1 MIELS
6 LETGLFI
13 YALPTLLLEIEMAEL
28 VIKIPEELEEEI
40 KEIPE
45 EDWSEVALKA
55 IELRAFE
62 LKLEKSRKLRH
73 ALFKA
78 LISGSKLTE
87 EDALELGRKA
97 NEEMFAELK
106 AKGLV

>member
-1 MIELS
+1 M
-6 LETGLFI
+6 
-13 YALPTLLLEIEMAEL
+13 EMAE
-28 VIKIPEELEEEI
+28 VVVKIPKELKKEIEEL
-40 KEIPE
+40 PE
-45 EDWSEVALKA
+45 ENWSEVALKA

-78 LISGSKLTE
+78 LISESKLTE

-97 NEEMFAELK
+97 NEEMLEELK
-106 AKGLV
+106 EKGLV

>member
-1 MIELS
+1 MSEV
-6 LETGLFI
+6 
-13 YALPTLLLEIEMAEL
+13 IEMAEL
-28 VIKIPEELEEEI
+28 VIKIPDELEKEIEELQ
-40 KEIPE
+40 E

-62 LKLEKSRKLRH
+62 LKLERSRKLRH

-78 LISGSKLTE
+78 LISESKLTD

-97 NEEMFAELK
+97 NEEMLVELK
-106 AKGLV
+106 DKTA

>member
-1 MIELS
+1 
-6 LETGLFI
+6 
-13 YALPTLLLEIEMAEL
+13 MAEL

-40 KEIPE
+40 KEIPK

-78 LISGSKLTE
+78 LRGCPTIAFGTKNFTS
-87 EDALELGRKA
+87 
-97 NEEMFAELK
+97 FWI
-106 AKGLV
+106 

>member
-1 MIELS
+1 MV
-6 LETGLFI
+6 
-13 YALPTLLLEIEMAEL
+13 IEMAEL
-28 VIKIPEELEEEI
+28 VIKIPDELEKEIEELQ
-40 KEIPE
+40 E

-62 LKLEKSRKLRH
+62 LKLKRSRKLRH

-78 LISGSKLTE
+78 LILGSKLTE

-106 AKGLV
+106 EKGLV

>member
-1 MIELS
+1 MVVKIPKELKK
-6 LETGLFI
+6 
-13 YALPTLLLEIEMAEL
+13 EIEEL
-28 VIKIPEELEEEI
+28 
-40 KEIPE
+40 PE

-78 LISGSKLTE
+78 LISESKLTE

-97 NEEMFAELK
+97 NEAMLEALK
-106 AKGLV
+106 EKGLI

>member
-1 MIELS
+1 
-6 LETGLFI
+6 
-13 YALPTLLLEIEMAEL
+13 MAEV
-28 VIKIPEELEEEI
+28 VIKIPKELKKEIEEL
-40 KEIPE
+40 PE

-62 LKLEKSRKLRH
+62 LKLKKSRKLRH

-97 NEEMFAELK
+97 NEEMFEALK
-106 AKGLV
+106 EKGLV

>member
-1 MIELS
+1 MV
-6 LETGLFI
+6 
-13 YALPTLLLEIEMAEL
+13 IEMAEL
-28 VIKIPEELEEEI
+28 VIKIPDELENEIEELQG
-40 KEIPE
+40 

-62 LKLEKSRKLRH
+62 LKLKRSRKLRH

-106 AKGLV
+106 EKGLV

>member
-1 MIELS
+1 M
-6 LETGLFI
+6 
-13 YALPTLLLEIEMAEL
+13 
-28 VIKIPEELEEEI
+28 IKIPDELEKEI
-40 KEIPE
+40 EEIPE

-62 LKLEKSRKLRH
+62 LKLERSRKLRH

-87 EDALELGRKA
+87 EDAMELGRKA
-97 NEEMFAELK
+97 NEKMLVQLK
-106 AKGLV
+106 EKGLV

>member
-1 MIELS
+1 
-6 LETGLFI
+6 
-13 YALPTLLLEIEMAEL
+13 MAEL
-28 VIKIPEELEEEI
+28 RLKIPEELEEEI
-40 KEIPE
+40 KEMPE
-45 EDWSEVALKA
+45 EDWSEFALKA

-62 LKLEKSRKLRH
+62 LKLAKSRKLRH

-97 NEEMFAELK
+97 NEEMFEELK
-106 AKGLV
+106 EKGLV

>member
-1 MIELS
+1 VVVKIPKELKK
-6 LETGLFI
+6 
-13 YALPTLLLEIEMAEL
+13 EIEEL
-28 VIKIPEELEEEI
+28 
-40 KEIPE
+40 PE

-78 LISGSKLTE
+78 LISESKLTE

-97 NEEMFAELK
+97 NEAMLEALK
-106 AKGLV
+106 EKGLI

>member
-1 MIELS
+1 
-6 LETGLFI
+6 
-13 YALPTLLLEIEMAEL
+13 MAEL
-28 VIKIPEELEEEI
+28 VIKIPDKLKKEMEELE
-40 KEIPE
+40 E

-62 LKLEKSRKLRH
+62 LKLKRSRKLRH

-87 EDALELGRKA
+87 GDALELGRKA

-106 AKGLV
+106 EKGLV

>member
-1 MIELS
+1 MS
-6 LETGLFI
+6 
-13 YALPTLLLEIEMAEL
+13 EL
-28 VIKIPEELEEEI
+28 VIKIPEGLKREIEELQEEN
-40 KEIPE
+40 
-45 EDWSEVALKA
+45 WSEVALKA

-87 EDALELGRKA
+87 EEAMELGRKA
-97 NEEMFAELK
+97 NEEMLAQLK
-106 AKGLV
+106 EKGLV

>member
-1 MIELS
+1 M
-6 LETGLFI
+6 
-13 YALPTLLLEIEMAEL
+13 
-28 VIKIPEELEEEI
+28 IKIPDELEKEI
-40 KEIPE
+40 EEIPE

-62 LKLEKSRKLRH
+62 LKLERSRKLRH

-87 EDALELGRKA
+87 GDAMELGRKA
-97 NEEMFAELK
+97 NEEMLVQLK
-106 AKGLV
+106 EKGLV

>member
-1 MIELS
+1 
-6 LETGLFI
+6 
-13 YALPTLLLEIEMAEL
+13 MAEL
-28 VIKIPEELEEEI
+28 VIKIPDKLKKEMEELE
-40 KEIPE
+40 E

-62 LKLEKSRKLRH
+62 LKLKRSRKLRH

-87 EDALELGRKA
+87 GDALKLGRKV

-106 AKGLV
+106 EKGLV